1 MAPPPVAVEEP
12 ALRSL
17 TGRPCR
23 RRRHGAPAAGRRCR
37 RRPPESS
44 RSAVTSGHAWTDEQD
59 EELRDAAEPGMQL
72 DELVDHFELP
82 EETIAARVEQLG
94 LTIASGALFD

>member
-1 MAPPPVAVEEP
+1 
-12 ALRSL
+12 
-17 TGRPCR
+17 
-23 RRRHGAPAAGRRCR
+23 
-37 RRPPESS
+37 
-44 RSAVTSGHAWTDEQD
+44 
-59 EELRDAAEPGMQL
+59 MQL

>member
-1 MAPPPVAVEEP
+1 MPPP
-12 ALRSL
+12 
-17 TGRPCR
+17 
-23 RRRHGAPAAGRRCR
+23 APV
-37 RRPPESS
+37 SS

-59 EELRDAAEPGMQL
+59 EELRDAADAGMQL